1 MPAEVCILVRGEEIR
16 PRLTWLEAVLHVSVV
31 VAVAHVLVT
40 SVATVVSQVAEVVVG
55 DTGTGGGAVEGV
67 RGAGRLRLP
76 NCTRHKLHIVDRKP
90 GFISLCRLS
99 YKLDLN

>member
-1 MPAEVCILVRGEEIR
+1 M
-16 PRLTWLEAVLHVSVV
+16 V

-67 RGAGRLRLP
+67 RGAGGLRLP

-99 YKLDLN
+99 YKLDLEK